1 MAFPSLESFLYSLYL
16 SAALGGSDE
25 PMFCFGVDIIQ
36 VAPKPA
42 FLISSTEG
50 V

>member
-1 MAFPSLESFLYSLYL
+1 MAFPGLESFLYSLYL
-16 SAALGGSDE
+16 SAALGGCDE
-25 PMFCFGVDIIQ
+25 PENCSGIIQ

-50 V
+50 G